1 MEIFGYRTLIAYKK
15 AKEVVK
21 RTYKLLKK
29 FPAEER
35 FAMCDQLRRASVSI
49 TSNIAE
55 GINRFSVKD
64 KAHFI
69 EMSYGSLM
77 EVSSQFEIA
86 EELGLVGVVKDDEVK
101 AAARQA
107 VEENPKAVEDYHN
120 GEKASLNFLMG
131 QVMRLTKGKAD
142 PRETV
147 KILKELLEE

>member
-1 MEIFGYRTLIAYKK
+1 MEVFGYRKLITYQK

-21 RTYKLLKK
+21 RAYRLMKK
-29 FPAEER
+29 FPADER

-55 GINRFSVKD
+55 GVTRYSVKD

-86 EELGLVGVVKDDEVK
+86 EELGYISIEERLSMDQLIEEV
-101 AAARQA
+101 AR
-107 VEENPKAVEDYHN
+107 
-120 GEKASLNFLMG
+120 
-131 QVMRLTKGKAD
+131 
-142 PRETV
+142 
-147 KILKELLEE
+147 LLSGLQKTYKLSTDSTDSKH

>member
-1 MEIFGYRTLIAYKK
+1 MEVFGYRKLIAYQK

-35 FAMCDQLRRASVSI
+35 YAMCDQLRRASVSV

-55 GINRFSVKD
+55 GINRYSVKD

-69 EMSYGSLM
+69 EMAYGSLM

-86 EELGLVGVVKDDEVK
+86 EELNYITSDERLSMDQLIEEVARLQSGLQKTY
-101 AAARQA
+101 
-107 VEENPKAVEDYHN
+107 N
-120 GEKASLNFLMG
+120 
-131 QVMRLTKGKAD
+131 TKPATDSK
-142 PRETV
+142 
-147 KILKELLEE
+147 L

>member
-1 MEIFGYRTLIAYKK
+1 MEIIGYRKLIAYQK

-29 FPAEER
+29 FPSEER

-55 GINRFSVKD
+55 GVNRFSVKD

-69 EMSYGSLM
+69 EVAYGSLM

-86 EELGLVGVVKDDEVK
+86 EELGYITAEDRLSMDQLIEED
-101 AAARQA
+101 ARLLS
-107 VEENPKAVEDYHN
+107 
-120 GEKASLNFLMG
+120 GLLNSYKPSDSK
-131 QVMRLTKGKAD
+131 Q
-142 PRETV
+142 
-147 KILKELLEE
+147 

>member
-1 MEIFGYRTLIAYKK
+1 MDVFGYRKLIAYQK

-29 FPAEER
+29 FPADER
-35 FAMCDQLRRASVSI
+35 YAMCDQLRRSSVSI

-55 GINRFSVKD
+55 GVTRYSMKD

-86 EELGLVGVVKDDEVK
+86 EELGYISGEDRLSMDKLIEEV
-101 AAARQA
+101 ARLLS
-107 VEENPKAVEDYHN
+107 
-120 GEKASLNFLMG
+120 G
-131 QVMRLTKGKAD
+131 
-142 PRETV
+142 
-147 KILKELLEE
+147 LKKTYKPSTDSTDSKH